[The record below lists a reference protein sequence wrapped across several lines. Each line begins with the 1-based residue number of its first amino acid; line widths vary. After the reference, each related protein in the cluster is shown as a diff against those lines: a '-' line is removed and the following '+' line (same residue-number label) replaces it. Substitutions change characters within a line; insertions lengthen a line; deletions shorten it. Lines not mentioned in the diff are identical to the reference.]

1 MHTIQQGNGCYVTI
15 ISNYSS
21 RQRAQFLRAQNTHRA
36 AMIDFWQA
44 RSSPASS
51 ACRCCCRLILFRKI
65 QARPWSCRTLVVT
78 LQIMTFMIYRN
89 LDNYGFR
96 TVDFDSI
103 WTQQSHLPK
112 PAKGYTYSIL
122 MKMVQFNNSIGILN

>member
-65 QARPWSCRTLVVT
+65 HARPWSCRTLVVT

-89 LDNYGFR
+89 LDHYGFR
-96 TVDFDSI
+96 T
-103 WTQQSHLPK
+103 HN
-112 PAKGYTYSIL
+112 IL
-122 MKMVQFNNSIGILN
+122 IIQGLINPIDQNLQIVLKMVQFNNSIGILN